1 MLDPTSLIDRLYLII
16 INHKVLLGRVAA
28 HEPLRGREWFFQA
41 PPRSPEIAR
50 RRDHR
55 RLHRPGSPEII
66 TSPHISPFLRPA
78 HPNLCPPAATRRSSG
93 STNRRPPARGEVVLE
108 SV

>member
-41 PPRSPEIAR
+41 PPSLPESPEIAPPPR
-50 RRDHR
+50 
-55 RLHRPGSPEII
+55 SPQI
-66 TSPHISPFLRPA
+66 T
-78 HPNLCPPAATRRSSG
+78 PPRIT
-93 STNRRPPARGEVVLE
+93 
-108 SV
+108 